1 MCDTMVALGNA
12 TVDGSVIFAKNSD
25 RHPNEAHWLEVIP
38 AARHA
43 PGSRVHC
50 TYIEVPQVERTHALL
65 LAKPFWIWGAE
76 MGANDQGV
84 VIGNE
89 AVFSKLPAEKAPGL
103 IGMDFIRLALER
115 AATAMEALTTITTLL
130 ESYGQSG
137 NCGFGN
143 PMYYHNSYIIA
154 DPGEAWVLE
163 TVGRQW
169 VAEKVRDVRSIS
181 NGLTIETEW
190 DMASDGLIDFACE
203 KGWCKKDQPFNF
215 RQAYSDW
222 MYTYFGDSKSR
233 QQCSINLLQ
242 SQRRRITVESAMT
255 VLRSHGNDRSPYWSP
270 MQGISGADVCM
281 HAGFGPIRISQST
294 GSMVSHLTPEQQT
307 HWLTATSA
315 PCTSIFKPVWI
326 DAGLP
331 DLGRQPTGEY
341 DPDTIFWQHE
351 LLHREVLL
359 DYANRLSVYT
369 DELALME
376 ARFFEQFSEVQSR
389 PATER
394 LSFSKTCFE
403 AAANAT
409 RVWLE
414 RVRSTPVK
422 KRMPFYS
429 ALAWQKFNRQAGLP
443 A

>member
-1 MCDTMVALGNA
+1 MCDTMVALGTA

-25 RHPNEAHWLEVIP
+25 RHPNEAHHLEFIP
-38 AARHA
+38 AANHPA
-43 PGSRVHC
+43 GSRVRC
-50 TYIEVPQVERTHALL
+50 TYIEVPQVEKTHAVL

-89 AVFSKLPAEKAPGL
+89 AVFSKLSADKKPGL

-115 AATAMEALTTITTLL
+115 AATAVEALTTISSLL
-130 ESYGQSG
+130 ESYGQGG
-137 NCGFGN
+137 NCGFGS
-143 PMYYHNSYIIA
+143 PMYYHNSYLIA

-215 RQAYSDW
+215 REAYSDW
-222 MYTYFGDSKSR
+222 MYTHFADSKRR
-233 QQCSINLLQ
+233 QQCSMNLLQ
-242 SQRRRITVESAMT
+242 SQRRHITVESAMA
-255 VLRSHGNDRSPYWSP
+255 VLRSHGNDRSPDWSP
-270 MQGISGADVCM
+270 AQGVTGADVCM

-294 GSMVSHLTPEQQT
+294 GSMVSHLTPGRHT

-315 PCTSIFKPVWI
+315 PCTSVFKPMWI

-331 DLGRQPTGEY
+331 DLGRQPRGEY
-341 DPDTIFWQHE
+341 DPETVFWQHE
-351 LLHREVLL
+351 LLHREVLQ
-359 DYANRLSVYT
+359 DYVSRLSAYA
-369 DELALME
+369 DERALME
-376 ARFFEQFSEVQSR
+376 ARFLEQLPAVQDH
-389 PATER
+389 PAAER
-394 LSFSKTCFE
+394 LAFSKACSE
-403 AAANAT
+403 AASEAT
-409 RVWLE
+409 RAWLE
-414 RVRSTPVK
+414 RVRAMPVMK
-422 KRMPFYS
+422 QMPFYS
-429 ALAWQKFNRQAGLP
+429 ALAWRKFNREAKLP
-443 A
+443 L